1 MMSPLVLQRMLRTL
15 VYLLIRNYRGID
27 TLDMS
32 HQGHTIEIV
41 ASTISMVTPNTR
53 RLIGLNKIKD
63 RRSVSIYT

>member
-15 VYLLIRNYRGID
+15 VYLLIRNYRRID

-32 HQGHTIEIV
+32 HQGHTIAIV
-41 ASTISMVTPNTR
+41 ASTISMVRPNTR

-63 RRSVSIYT
+63 RWSVSIYT